1 MDLRVDD
8 KAYLIAGGTG
18 GMGLA
23 GALALAAD
31 GASLTVVGRD
41 HARADDAAQQLLAA
55 GATAAQAAIFDVS
68 APCGA
73 AGAVAQ
79 AVETFGRL
87 DGVAV
92 TTGLIGHEH
101 FDISDSRWV
110 EVLTDVLLGTTRTVE
125 AALPHLIEA
134 KGTVVTTSAF
144 SIRGPEIARL
154 PYTSMKAAVAAFT
167 KGIARHYGKQGVRAN
182 CIAPGAIETSALTE
196 LRKVVSQAKGIPY
209 EEALERVMVEEWHL
223 DIALGRPGKPEEVGD
238 LIAFL
243 LSPRAGYLTGALI
256 NIDGGTTF

>member
-1 MDLRVDD
+1 MDLRVAD
-8 KAYLIAGGTG
+8 KAYLVAGGTG

-31 GASLTVVGRD
+31 GASLTLVGRD
-41 HARADDAAQQLLAA
+41 RARADDAVQQVLAA

-68 APCGA
+68 APGGA
-73 AGAVAQ
+73 AAAVAQ
-79 AVETFGRL
+79 AVAAYGRL
-87 DGVAV
+87 DGVAI
-92 TTGLIGHEH
+92 TTGLIGHEPI
-101 FDISDSRWV
+101 DIPDERWV
-110 EVLTDVLLGTTRTVE
+110 EVLNDVLLGTTRTVE
-125 AALPHLIEA
+125 AALPHLIQSQ
-134 KGTVVTTSAF
+134 GTVVTTSAF

-182 CIAPGAIETSALTE
+182 CIAPGAIETTALTE
-196 LRKVVSQAKGIPY
+196 IRKVMSETKGIPY
-209 EEALERVMVEEWHL
+209 DEALERVMVEEWHL

-243 LSPRAGYLTGALI
+243 LSPRGGYLTGALI

>member
-8 KAYLIAGGTG
+8 KAYLVAGGTG

-31 GASLTVVGRD
+31 GASLTLVGRD
-41 HARADDAAQQLLAA
+41 PARAADAVQHVLAA

-68 APCGA
+68 APGGA
-73 AGAVAQ
+73 AAAVAQ
-79 AVETFGRL
+79 AMQLFGRL
-87 DGVAV
+87 DGVAI

-101 FDISDSRWV
+101 FDIPDERWV
-110 EVLTDVLLGTTRTVE
+110 QVLNDVLLGTTRTVE
-125 AALPHLIEA
+125 AALPHLIES
-134 KGTVVTTSAF
+134 KGTIVTTSAF

-182 CIAPGAIETSALTE
+182 CIAPGAIETSALTQ
-196 LRKVVSQAKGIPY
+196 LRKVMSETKGIPY
-209 EEALERVMVEEWHL
+209 DEALERVMVEEWHL
-223 DIALGRPGKPEEVGD
+223 DVALGRPGKPEEVGD